1 MTMTNKNM
9 SAIESDKLIVFNP
22 KYRDNKNKRITILR
36 VVIDNEYTRVDF
48 LYWSLKNNNMGK
60 WIQIEKDTY
69 IRALN
74 CDKKLKLLKA
84 ENIGISPNKSFFKTK
99 LNLLN
104 FTLYFPPLPKD
115 TVAFDLIE
123 KDTKNENY
131 FNFHKINLKAPI
143 KKYYGSKN

>member
-9 SAIESDKLIVFNP
+9 SAIGSDKLIVFNP

-74 CDKKLKLLKA
+74 CDKK
-84 ENIGISPNKSFFKTK
+84 
-99 LNLLN
+99 
-104 FTLYFPPLPKD
+104 
-115 TVAFDLIE
+115 
-123 KDTKNENY
+123 
-131 FNFHKINLKAPI
+131 
-143 KKYYGSKN
+143 

>member
-1 MTMTNKNM
+1 MTNKNT
-9 SAIESDKLIVFNP
+9 SSIESTNVIVFNP

-36 VVIDNEYTRVDF
+36 VVIDEEFTRVDF

-74 CDKKLKLLKA
+74 CDKKLKLIKA
-84 ENIGISPNKSFFKTK
+84 ENIGVSPNKSFFKTK

-115 TVAFDLIE
+115 VVAFDLIE
-123 KDTKNENY
+123 KDTTNENY
-131 FNFHKINLKAPI
+131 FNFHKINLKVAP
-143 KKYYGSKN
+143 KKFYGSKN

>member
-1 MTMTNKNM
+1 MKNNETEKIEKNK
-9 SAIESDKLIVFNP
+9 LVVYNP
-22 KYRDNKNKRITILR
+22 KYRFNKNKRITILR
-36 VVIDNEYTRVDF
+36 VVIDEEFTRVDL

-60 WIQIEKDTY
+60 WIQIEQDCF

-74 CDKKLKLLKA
+74 SDIKLKLIKT

-115 TVAFDLIE
+115 MIAFDLIE
-123 KDTKNENY
+123 KDTTNENY
-131 FNFHKINLKAPI
+131 FNFHKINLKPL
-143 KKYYGSKN
+143 KKRFHGFKN

>member
-1 MTMTNKNM
+1 MKNNETEKIEKNK
-9 SAIESDKLIVFNP
+9 LVVYNP
-22 KYRDNKNKRITILR
+22 KYRFNKNKRITILR
-36 VVIDNEYTRVDF
+36 VVIDEEFTRVDL

-60 WIQIEKDTY
+60 WIQIEQDCF

-74 CDKKLKLLKA
+74 SEIKLKLIKT

-115 TVAFDLIE
+115 MIAFDLIE
-123 KDTKNENY
+123 KDTTNENY
-131 FNFHKINLKAPI
+131 FNFHKINLKPL
-143 KKYYGSKN
+143 KKRFYGFKN

>member
-1 MTMTNKNM
+1 MINKDTR
-9 SAIESDKLIVFNP
+9 AIESNNVVVFNP

-36 VVIDNEYTRVDF
+36 VVIDEEFTRVDF

-74 CDKKLKLLKA
+74 CDKKLKLIRA
-84 ENIGISPNKSFFKTK
+84 ENIGVSPNKSFFKTK

-115 TVAFDLIE
+115 VVAFDLIE
-123 KDTKNENY
+123 KDTTNENY
-131 FNFHKINLKAPI
+131 FNFHKINLKVAP
-143 KKYYGSKN
+143 KKFYGSKN

>member
-1 MTMTNKNM
+1 MTNKDT

-22 KYRDNKNKRITILR
+22 KYRNNKNKRITILR

-74 CDKKLKLLKA
+74 SDQKLKLIKA
-84 ENIGISPNKSFFKTK
+84 ENIGVSPNKRFFKTK

-115 TVAFDLIE
+115 VVAFDLIE
-123 KDTKNENY
+123 KDTTNENY
-131 FNFHKINLKAPI
+131 FNFHKINLKVAP
-143 KKYYGSKN
+143 KKFYGSKN

>member
-1 MTMTNKNM
+1 MINKDTR
-9 SAIESDKLIVFNP
+9 AIESNNVVVFNP

-36 VVIDNEYTRVDF
+36 VVIDEEFTRVDF

-69 IRALN
+69 IKALN
-74 CDKKLKLLKA
+74 CDKKLKLIKT
-84 ENIGISPNKSFFKTK
+84 ENIGVSPNKSFFKTK

-115 TVAFDLIE
+115 VVAFDLIE
-123 KDTKNENY
+123 KDTTNENY
-131 FNFHKINLKAPI
+131 FNFHKINLKVAP
-143 KKYYGSKN
+143 KKFYGSKN

>member
-1 MTMTNKNM
+1 MTMTNKDT

-22 KYRDNKNKRITILR
+22 KFRNNKNKRITILR

-74 CDKKLKLLKA
+74 SDQKLKLIKA
-84 ENIGISPNKSFFKTK
+84 ENIGVSPNKRFFKTK

-115 TVAFDLIE
+115 MVAFDLIE
-123 KDTKNENY
+123 KDTTNENY
-131 FNFHKINLKAPI
+131 FNFHKINLKVAP
-143 KKYYGSKN
+143 KKFYGSKN

>member
-1 MTMTNKNM
+1 MTMTNKSM
-9 SAIESDKLIVFNP
+9 SAIESDKLLVFNP

-74 CDKKLKLLKA
+74 CDKKLKLIKA
-84 ENIGISPNKSFFKTK
+84 ENIGISPNKSFLERLFASQIDYKSDNDYELEATMIFGK
-99 LNLLN
+99 LRK
-104 FTLYFPPLPKD
+104 YD
-115 TVAFDLIE
+115 
-123 KDTKNENY
+123 KNNSEWR
-131 FNFHKINLKAPI
+131 
-143 KKYYGSKN
+143 

>member
-60 WIQIEKDTY
+60 WIQI
-69 IRALN
+69 
-74 CDKKLKLLKA
+74 
-84 ENIGISPNKSFFKTK
+84 
-99 LNLLN
+99 
-104 FTLYFPPLPKD
+104 
-115 TVAFDLIE
+115 
-123 KDTKNENY
+123 
-131 FNFHKINLKAPI
+131 
-143 KKYYGSKN
+143 

>member
-1 MTMTNKNM
+1 MINKDTR
-9 SAIESDKLIVFNP
+9 AIESNNVVVFNP

-36 VVIDNEYTRVDF
+36 VVIDEEFTRVDF

-74 CDKKLKLLKA
+74 CDKKLKLIKA
-84 ENIGISPNKSFFKTK
+84 ENIGVSPNKSFFKTK

-115 TVAFDLIE
+115 LVAFDLIE
-123 KDTKNENY
+123 KDTTNENY
-131 FNFHKINLKAPI
+131 FNFHKINLKVTP
-143 KKYYGSKN
+143 KKFYGSKN

>member
-1 MTMTNKNM
+1 MINKDTR
-9 SAIESDKLIVFNP
+9 AIESNNVVVFNP

-36 VVIDNEYTRVDF
+36 VVIDEEFTRVDF

-74 CDKKLKLLKA
+74 CDKKLKLMKA
-84 ENIGISPNKSFFKTK
+84 ENIGVSPNKSFFKTK

-115 TVAFDLIE
+115 LVAFDLIE
-123 KDTKNENY
+123 KDTTNENY
-131 FNFHKINLKAPI
+131 FNFHKINLKVTP
-143 KKYYGSKN
+143 KKFYGSKN

>member
-1 MTMTNKNM
+1 MINKDTR
-9 SAIESDKLIVFNP
+9 AIESNNVVVFNP

-36 VVIDNEYTRVDF
+36 VVIDEEFTRVDF

-74 CDKKLKLLKA
+74 CDKKLKLIKA
-84 ENIGISPNKSFFKTK
+84 ENIGVSPNKSFFKTK

-115 TVAFDLIE
+115 VVAFDLIE
-123 KDTKNENY
+123 KDTTNENY
-131 FNFHKINLKAPI
+131 FNFHKINLKVTP
-143 KKYYGSKN
+143 KKFYGSKN

>member
-1 MTMTNKNM
+1 MKNNETEKIEKNK
-9 SAIESDKLIVFNP
+9 LVVYNP
-22 KYRDNKNKRITILR
+22 KYRFNKNKRITILR
-36 VVIDNEYTRVDF
+36 VVIDEEFTRVDL

-60 WIQIEKDTY
+60 WIQIEQDCF

-74 CDKKLKLLKA
+74 SEIKLKLIKT

-115 TVAFDLIE
+115 MIAFDLIE
-123 KDTKNENY
+123 KDTTNENY
-131 FNFHKINLKAPI
+131 FNFYKINL
-143 KKYYGSKN
+143 

>member
-1 MTMTNKNM
+1 
-9 SAIESDKLIVFNP
+9 
-22 KYRDNKNKRITILR
+22 
-36 VVIDNEYTRVDF
+36 VVIDEEFTRVDF

-74 CDKKLKLLKA
+74 CDKKLKLIKA
-84 ENIGISPNKSFFKTK
+84 ENIGVSPNKSFFKTK

-115 TVAFDLIE
+115 VVAFDLIE
-123 KDTKNENY
+123 KDTTNENY
-131 FNFHKINLKAPI
+131 FNFHKINLKVAP
-143 KKYYGSKN
+143 KKFYGSKN

>member
-1 MTMTNKNM
+1 MKNNETEKIEKNK
-9 SAIESDKLIVFNP
+9 LVVYNP
-22 KYRDNKNKRITILR
+22 KYRFNKNKRITILR
-36 VVIDNEYTRVDF
+36 VVIDEEFTRVDL

-60 WIQIEKDTY
+60 WIQIEQDCF

-74 CDKKLKLLKA
+74 SEIKLKLIKT

-115 TVAFDLIE
+115 MVAFDLIE
-123 KDTKNENY
+123 KDTTNENY
-131 FNFHKINLKAPI
+131 FNFHKINLKAD
-143 KKYYGSKN
+143 KKRFHGFKN

>member
-1 MTMTNKNM
+1 MINKDTR
-9 SAIESDKLIVFNP
+9 AIESNNVVVFNP

-36 VVIDNEYTRVDF
+36 VVIDEEFTRVDF

-74 CDKKLKLLKA
+74 CDKKLKLIKA
-84 ENIGISPNKSFFKTK
+84 ENIGVSPNKSFFKTK

-115 TVAFDLIE
+115 VVAFDLIE
-123 KDTKNENY
+123 KDTTNENY
-131 FNFHKINLKAPI
+131 FNFHKINLKVAP
-143 KKYYGSKN
+143 KKFYGSKN

>member
-1 MTMTNKNM
+1 MIMTNKDT

-22 KYRDNKNKRITILR
+22 KYRNNKNKRITILR

-74 CDKKLKLLKA
+74 SDQKLKLIKA
-84 ENIGISPNKSFFKTK
+84 ENIGVSPNKRFFKTK

-115 TVAFDLIE
+115 MVAFDLIE
-123 KDTKNENY
+123 KDTTNENY
-131 FNFHKINLKAPI
+131 FNFHKINLKVAP
-143 KKYYGSKN
+143 KKFYGSKN

>member
-1 MTMTNKNM
+1 MINKDTR
-9 SAIESDKLIVFNP
+9 AIESNNVVVFNP

-36 VVIDNEYTRVDF
+36 VVIDEEFTRVDF

-74 CDKKLKLLKA
+74 CDKKLKLIKA
-84 ENIGISPNKSFFKTK
+84 ENIGVSPNKSFFKTK

-104 FTLYFPPLPKD
+104 FTLYYPPLPKD
-115 TVAFDLIE
+115 VVAFDLIE
-123 KDTKNENY
+123 KDTTNENY
-131 FNFHKINLKAPI
+131 FNFHKINLKVTP
-143 KKYYGSKN
+143 KKFYGSKN

>member
-1 MTMTNKNM
+1 MINKDTR
-9 SAIESDKLIVFNP
+9 AIESNNVVVFNP

-36 VVIDNEYTRVDF
+36 VVIDEEFTRVDF

-74 CDKKLKLLKA
+74 CDKKLKLIKA
-84 ENIGISPNKSFFKTK
+84 ENIGVSPNKSFFKTK

-115 TVAFDLIE
+115 LVAFDLIE
-123 KDTKNENY
+123 KDTTNENY
-131 FNFHKINLKAPI
+131 FNFHKINLKVAP
-143 KKYYGSKN
+143 KKFYGSKN